1 MKNYSLKFA
10 NIFCM
15 DILTQFIIIMIILE
29 LFEARLQ
36 KANTLGAVIEK
47 LYIYYKKSI
56 FLFFM
61 VHPTFYFVLFVSLY
75 LNVLDFYII
84 SILLIKL
91 FDIFF
96 KIELIKQRYIHQNMD
111 KELEKILT
119 LKMAPWMGFLG
130 VFLYVPLLF
139 MAIFP

>member
-1 MKNYSLKFA
+1 
-10 NIFCM
+10 M